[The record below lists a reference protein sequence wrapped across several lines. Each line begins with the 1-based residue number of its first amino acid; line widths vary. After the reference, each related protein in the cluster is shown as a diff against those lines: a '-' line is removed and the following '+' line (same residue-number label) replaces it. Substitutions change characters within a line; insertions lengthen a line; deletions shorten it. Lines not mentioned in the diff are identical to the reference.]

1 MSAATKSKES
11 VNRRNVV
18 IKVGSSVTTVNN
30 KTSRVTTR
38 AQTFGRWGNLTHPDL
53 LLLPTFERGFYTNA
67 ADEKLSESRRVNPKL
82 KTVVFKRPSLYMNSI
97 GCDRCSGPHSFKT
110 KTCSA
115 TLNIKSPFLSKPA
128 GLYDIK
134 TGVRLKP
141 QPVALSE
148 DINKRGSLRRV
159 LLQF

>member
-1 MSAATKSKES
+1 MSGATKSKET

-38 AQTFGRWGNLTHPDL
+38 DQLFGRWGNLTHPDL

-67 ADEKLSESRRVNPKL
+67 SGEETPQKRASPKL
-82 KTVVFKRPSLYMNSI
+82 KTVVFKRPSLHMNSI

-110 KTCSA
+110 KMCSA
-115 TLNIKSPFLSKPA
+115 TLNVRSPFLSKPA

-134 TGVRLKP
+134 TGARLRP

-148 DINKRGSLRRV
+148 EINKRGSMRRV
-159 LLQF
+159 LMQF